1 MPDTFGESFSH
12 PILHDPSSNEPT
24 ILPIHVAQYRQNIE
38 QERRKSLAEQGIELD
53 AITKGKESGSKALDL
68 QDDECGS
75 AEDDT
80 SEDKSL
86 LQLVQS
92 SPQMQRKSRNT
103 KEKSPGRRGDLHI
116 STSQNGDANG
126 YANGDMNNQFE
137 LRRKTTS
144 IDSPTARAHL
154 IGRSDFTLD
163 DEPPPIT
170 PQTPG
175 LVTTSF
181 SNLPVQDKRNFLL
194 LCLLYFLQGIP
205 LGLSMGS
212 VPFLLKSHFSY
223 GQIGI
228 FSLAAYPYSLKL
240 LWSPIVDA
248 VWSRRFGRRKSWITP
263 IQTISGVSLIWLGAR
278 INKMMVAAGEH
289 EGAGVWS
296 FTGWWFMLVLLCAT
310 QDIAVDGWAISLLS
324 VANLSYA
331 STAQTVGLTAGSF
344 LSHTV
349 FLAFNAPDF
358 ANRWFRT
365 TPKDYGLM
373 SLGGYMEFWGWVYLI
388 VTFGL
393 VILKKEDKTKER
405 DSIMEVYRSML
416 GVLKLKN
423 IHTLIIIMLIAKLGF
438 VTNDAVTNLKLLD
451 KGFGQANLALV
462 VLIDFPFEISLGYYA
477 GKWSAE
483 YTPLKVWCWAFTAR
497 LLAAIFAQV
506 TIMVYPS
513 NPVPLW
519 YMLVVILEHI
529 YSTFMN
535 TVMFVSGSAFFA
547 RIADPAIGGT
557 YMTLLATYVSS
568 FRLCGSFADH
578 ALCSVSNLGGTFPK
592 FFLLKLVDMLTIA
605 TCQPPSDPSS
615 FKPLDP
621 SISPVRSPFSCALEA
636 DKHRCSDGGGTCV
649 IERDGF
655 YYTNI
660 IFVIIGALTFWGYIQ
675 RKALRLQALPL
686 RAWRLNGEPGRPREG
701 S

>member
-1 MPDTFGESFSH
+1 MK
-12 PILHDPSSNEPT
+12 
-24 ILPIHVAQYRQNIE
+24 
-38 QERRKSLAEQGIELD
+38 RKG
-53 AITKGKESGSKALDL
+53 
-68 QDDECGS
+68 
-75 AEDDT
+75 
-80 SEDKSL
+80 
-86 LQLVQS
+86 
-92 SPQMQRKSRNT
+92 RNN
-103 KEKSPGRRGDLHI
+103 KDKSPGHRTDLHV
-116 STSQNGDANG
+116 STGQNGDANG
-126 YANGDMNNQFE
+126 HANGEMNRHLE
-137 LRRKTTS
+137 MRRKTS
-144 IDSPTARAHL
+144 SMDSPTARAHL
-154 IGRSDFTLD
+154 MSRSDFTLD
-163 DEPPPIT
+163 EEP
-170 PQTPG
+170 PQTPNTSG

-181 SNLPVQDKRNFLL
+181 TDLPPSDKRSFLL

-205 LGLSMGS
+205 MGLAMGS

-263 IQTISGVSLIWLGAR
+263 IQTISGVSLIWLGKS
-278 INKMMVAAGEH
+278 IDKMMVAAGED

-296 FTGWWFMLVLLCAT
+296 FTGWWFLLVLLCAT

-324 VANLSYA
+324 VPNLSYA

-365 TPKDYGLM
+365 TPQDFGLM
-373 SLGGYMEFWGWVYLI
+373 TLGGYMEFWGWIYLI
-388 VTFGL
+388 VTLGL
-393 VILKKEDKTKER
+393 AVLKKEDKTKER
-405 DSIMEVYRSML
+405 DSIMEVYQSML
-416 GVLKLKN
+416 GVLKLRN
-423 IHTLIIIMLIAKLGF
+423 IHTLIIVMLISKLGF
-438 VTNDAVTNLKLLD
+438 VTNESVTNLKLLD

-483 YTPLKVWCWAFTAR
+483 YTPLRLWCWAFAAR
-497 LLAAIFAQV
+497 LLAAIFAQI
-506 TIMVYPS
+506 TIMTYPS
-513 NPVPLW
+513 NPVPAW
-519 YMLVVILEHI
+519 YMVVVILMNI

-535 TVMFVSGSAFFA
+535 TVMFVAGSAFFA

-557 YMTLLATYVSS
+557 YMTMLATYVLLTHMPILGILLTDSN
-568 FRLCGSFADH
+568 
-578 ALCSVSNLGGTFPK
+578 SVSNLGGTFPK
-592 FFLLKLVDMLTIA
+592 FFILKLVDMLTVA
-605 TCQPPSDPSS
+605 TCEPRPNASS
-615 FKPLDP
+615 FKPSDP
-621 SISPVRSPFSCALEA
+621 SISPITSPFSCVLEA
-636 DKHRCSDGGGTCV
+636 EKHRCTEGGGTCT

-675 RKALRLQALPL
+675 RKALYLQGLPL
-686 RAWRLNGEPGRPREG
+686 RAWRVSEEPGRGREG
-701 S
+701 G